1 MSKLVDYINELE
13 DVIAL
18 SPATE
23 NDIKNIEQELSLT
36 LADDYKDYI
45 STFGAILTDDIE
57 LTGFSKSKNRNVVDV
72 TVREH
77 QYNKSVSSNLYVI
90 ENLAVDGIIIWQDE
104 NGIIYESSPN
114 NKEKKIANS
123 LYDYIVSKN

>member
-1 MSKLVDYINELE
+1 M
-13 DVIAL
+13 
-18 SPATE
+18 
-23 NDIKNIEQELSLT
+23 SLT

-77 QYNKSVSSNLYVI
+77 QYNKLVSSNLYVI

-104 NGIIYESSPN
+104 NGIIYEPSPN